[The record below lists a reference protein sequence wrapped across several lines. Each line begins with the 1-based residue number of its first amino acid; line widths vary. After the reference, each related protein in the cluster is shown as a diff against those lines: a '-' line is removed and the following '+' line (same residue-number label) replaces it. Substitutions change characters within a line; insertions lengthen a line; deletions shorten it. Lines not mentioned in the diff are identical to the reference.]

1 MPFIPFK
8 ELMDDAED
16 QQYAV
21 GYFESWNLESLLAV
35 CDAAEAMKSP
45 VIIGFSGIDLP
56 NYERVVKNTLSL
68 YAALVKEASSKLSV
82 PVCTI
87 FNESPYFNLVME
99 SIDNKFGLVMLT
111 NDELSFEEQIKQ
123 IKMVVNKAHANSVA
137 VEGEIASLSGLG
149 ESLITI
155 PEEIKFTN
163 IDLAKSFVD
172 KTGVDSFAVNIG
184 QVHIIGDEKVH
195 LDFSNLKRFKE
206 DIPVPLVLHGASSVH
221 DTDIVEAIKLGIRK
235 INVGRILKKT
245 YFKTLKSEIAK
256 VNNVYNPYQV
266 VGSGLDSDVLNSAR
280 IELQK
285 EIEGLMKL
293 FGSKGKA

>member
-1 MPFIPFK
+1 MPFVPFRK
-8 ELMDDAED
+8 LMDDAED
-16 QQYAV
+16 RQYAV

-56 NYERVVKNTLSL
+56 NYERVVKNTLSI
-68 YAALVKEASSKLSV
+68 YATLVKEASSKLSV

-99 SIDNKFGLVMLT
+99 SIDHKFGLVMLT

-123 IKMVVNKAHANSVA
+123 IKMVVKKAHANSVA
-137 VEGEIASLSGLG
+137 VEGEIESPSGLG
-149 ESLITI
+149 DSLITI
-155 PEEIKFTN
+155 PKEIKFTN

-172 KTGVDSFAVNIG
+172 KTGVDSFAINIG
-184 QVHIIGDEKVH
+184 QVHTIGNEKVH
-195 LDFSNLKRFKE
+195 LDFSNLKRLKE
-206 DIPVPLVLHGASSVH
+206 DITIPLVLHGASSVH
-221 DTDIVEAIKLGIRK
+221 DADIVEAIKLGIRK
-235 INVGRILKKT
+235 INVGRVLKQT
-245 YFKTLKSEIAK
+245 YFEALKSEIVK
-256 VNNVYNPYQV
+256 IGNDYDPYKV

-280 IELQK
+280 IKLQK
-285 EIEGLMKL
+285 EIERLMKL

>member
-1 MPFIPFK
+1 MPFVPFK

-56 NYERVVKNTLSL
+56 NYERVVKNTLSI
-68 YAALVKEASSKLSV
+68 YATLVKEASSKLSV

-99 SIDNKFGLVMLT
+99 SIDHKFGLVMLT

-137 VEGEIASLSGLG
+137 VEGEIESPSGLG
-149 ESLITI
+149 DSLITI
-155 PEEIKFTN
+155 PKEIKFTN
-163 IDLAKSFVD
+163 INLAKSFVD
-172 KTGVDSFAVNIG
+172 KTGVDSFAINIG
-184 QVHIIGDEKVH
+184 QVHTIGDGKVH
-195 LDFSNLKRFKE
+195 LDFSNLKRLKE
-206 DIPVPLVLHGASSVH
+206 DISVPLVLHGASSVH

-235 INVGRILKKT
+235 INVGKVLKQT
-245 YFKTLKSEIAK
+245 YFEALKSEIVK
-256 VNNVYNPYQV
+256 INNDYDPYKV

>member
-68 YAALVKEASSKLSV
+68 YATLVKEASSKLSV

-99 SIDNKFGLVMLT
+99 SIDHKFGLVMLT

-123 IKMVVNKAHANSVA
+123 IKIVVNKAHANSVA
-137 VEGEIASLSGLG
+137 VEGEIESPSGLG
-149 ESLITI
+149 DSLITI
-155 PEEIKFTN
+155 PKEIKFTN

-172 KTGVDSFAVNIG
+172 KTGIDSFAINIG
-184 QVHIIGDEKVH
+184 QVHTIGNEKVH
-195 LDFSNLKRFKE
+195 LDFSNLKRLKK
-206 DIPVPLVLHGASSVH
+206 DISVPLVLHGASSVH
-221 DTDIVEAIKLGIRK
+221 DADIVEAIKLGIRK
-235 INVGRILKKT
+235 INVGRVLKQT
-245 YFKTLKSEIAK
+245 YFEALKSEIVK
-256 VNNVYNPYQV
+256 IDSDYDPYKV

-280 IELQK
+280 IKLQK

>member
-1 MPFIPFK
+1 MPFVPFK

-16 QQYAV
+16 RQYAV

-56 NYERVVKNTLSL
+56 NYERVVKNTLSI
-68 YAALVKEASSKLSV
+68 YATLVKDACSKLSV

-99 SIDNKFGLVMLT
+99 SIDHKFGLVMLT

-137 VEGEIASLSGLG
+137 VEGEIESPSGLG
-149 ESLITI
+149 DSLITI
-155 PEEIKFTN
+155 PKEIKFTN

-172 KTGVDSFAVNIG
+172 KTEVDSFAINIG
-184 QVHIIGDEKVH
+184 QVHTIGNEKVH
-195 LDFSNLKRFKE
+195 LDFSNLKRLKE
-206 DIPVPLVLHGASSVH
+206 DITVPLVLHGASSVH
-221 DTDIVEAIKLGIRK
+221 DADIVEAIKLGIRK
-235 INVGRILKKT
+235 INVGRVLKQT
-245 YFKTLKSEIAK
+245 YFEALKSEIVK
-256 VNNVYNPYQV
+256 IGNDYDPYKV

-280 IELQK
+280 IKLQK

>member
-1 MPFIPFK
+1 MPFVPFRK
-8 ELMDDAED
+8 LMDDAED

-56 NYERVVKNTLSL
+56 NYERVVKNTLSI
-68 YAALVKEASSKLSV
+68 YATLVKEASSKLSV

-99 SIDNKFGLVMLT
+99 SIDQKFGLVMLT
-111 NDELSFEEQIKQ
+111 NDESSFEEQIKQ
-123 IKMVVNKAHANSVA
+123 IKMVVKKAHANSVA
-137 VEGEIASLSGLG
+137 VEGEIESPSGLG
-149 ESLITI
+149 DSLITI
-155 PEEIKFTN
+155 PKEIKFTN

-172 KTGVDSFAVNIG
+172 KTGVDSFAINIG
-184 QVHIIGDEKVH
+184 QVHTIGNEKVH
-195 LDFSNLKRFKE
+195 LDFSNLKRLKE
-206 DIPVPLVLHGASSVH
+206 DITIPLVLHGASSVH
-221 DTDIVEAIKLGIRK
+221 DADIVEAIKLGIRK
-235 INVGRILKKT
+235 INVGRVLKQT
-245 YFKTLKSEIAK
+245 YFEALKSEIVK
-256 VNNVYNPYQV
+256 IGNDYDPYKV

-280 IELQK
+280 IKLQK
-285 EIEGLMKL
+285 EIERLMKL

>member
-1 MPFIPFK
+1 MPFVPFK

-68 YAALVKEASSKLSV
+68 YATLVKEASSKLSV

-99 SIDNKFGLVMLT
+99 SIDHKFGLVMLT

-137 VEGEIASLSGLG
+137 VEGEIESPSGLG
-149 ESLITI
+149 DSLITI
-155 PEEIKFTN
+155 PKEIKFTN

-172 KTGVDSFAVNIG
+172 KTGVDSFAINIG
-184 QVHIIGDEKVH
+184 QVHTIGDGKVH
-195 LDFSNLKRFKE
+195 LDFSSLKRLKE
-206 DIPVPLVLHGASSVH
+206 DIPIPLVLHGASSVH
-221 DTDIVEAIKLGIRK
+221 DTDIVEAIIK
-235 INVGRILKKT
+235 IGND
-245 YFKTLKSEIAK
+245 YD
-256 VNNVYNPYQV
+256 PYKV

-280 IELQK
+280 IKLQK

>member
-1 MPFIPFK
+1 MPFVPFK
-8 ELMDDAED
+8 ELMDDAKD
-16 QQYAV
+16 RQYAV

-56 NYERVVKNTLSL
+56 RYERVVKNTLSI
-68 YAALVKEASSKLSV
+68 YATLVKEACSKLSV

-99 SIDNKFGLVMLT
+99 SIDYKFGLVMLT
-111 NDELSFEEQIKQ
+111 NDEISFEEQIKQ

-137 VEGEIASLSGLG
+137 VEGEIEAPSGLG
-149 ESLITI
+149 ESLSSI
-155 PEEIKFTN
+155 PKEINITN
-163 IDLAKSFVD
+163 IDSAKSFTER
-172 KTGVDSFAVNIG
+172 TGIDSFAVNIG
-184 QVHIIGDEKVH
+184 QVHTIGDEKAH
-195 LDFSNLKRFKE
+195 LNFSHLKKLKE
-206 DIPVPLVLHGASSVH
+206 IISVPLVLHGASSVH
-221 DTDIVEAIKLGIRK
+221 STDIIEAIKLGIRK
-235 INVGRILKKT
+235 INVGKILKQT
-245 YFKTLKSEIAK
+245 YFEALKSEIVK
-256 VNNVYNPYQV
+256 INNDYDPYKV

-285 EIEGLMKL
+285 EIEELMKL